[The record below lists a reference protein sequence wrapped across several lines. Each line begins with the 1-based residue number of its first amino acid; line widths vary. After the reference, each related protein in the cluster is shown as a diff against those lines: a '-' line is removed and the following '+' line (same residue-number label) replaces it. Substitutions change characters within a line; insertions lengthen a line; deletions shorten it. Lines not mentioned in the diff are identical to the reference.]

1 MLDEQDNVLP
11 QTEFTFC
18 QRIGPPIP
26 ILKILS
32 RAVTDIW
39 KYAVGPQKKKL

>member
-1 MLDEQDNVLP
+1 MLDEQDKVLP
-11 QTEFTFC
+11 QADFTFY

-32 RAVTDIW
+32 RAIVE
-39 KYAVGPQKKKL
+39 V